1 MVKDTSVPFNG
12 SEFLNED
19 SVLSMLALAL
29 AEESPQELCSQFAAT
44 HAAGTVAASFAARE
58 ILDYMQLLR
67 DLADV
72 CCGEMVIENLY
83 TIAKLIEQNNIG
95 NTFASF
101 LGCICSNR
109 LNFGATQGEMQDVES
124 LGASGIIGHNLP
136 SQFIKLVGLVDD
148 FRSGPMHKMHDA
160 TVRATKEGWD
170 MKQVQYKDV
179 VCPLLVEAVLC
190 LWDIKVTLLE
200 VVNTLES
207 IVQKIRNDW
216 QNDSGQTHECKPN

>member
-1 MVKDTSVPFNG
+1 MKKI
-12 SEFLNED
+12 FLFTILILIFGV
-19 SVLSMLALAL
+19 SLAY
-29 AEESPQELCSQFAAT
+29 
-44 HAAGTVAASFAARE
+44 AASPVVFFS
-58 ILDYMQLLR
+58 
-67 DLADV
+67 DLTS
-72 CCGEMVIENLY
+72 GPK
-83 TIAKLIEQNNIG
+83 TGGQNNKGAFVTIVG
-95 NTFASF
+95 K
-101 LGCICSNR
+101 
-109 LNFGATQGEMQDVES
+109 NFGATQGEMQDVES